1 MAKTLKIAD
10 LSKDFGLKTKDVV
23 EIFRAMGI
31 EKNSGG
37 SVSDTEFECFV
48 ERVTSAHQIKNI
60 DAYLDGEVSI
70 TAPKPEKKPTP
81 AKQRLRRLMSPSPS
95 PKRRAL
101 PRRKREIT
109 ALPRVSR
116 EITVHLRDS
125 REIIALPRVSR
136 GITVHLRA
144 SRGTTARL
152 RASREITVTDKAE
165 GITEAIR
172 VRTNILPLR
181 PQIHLL
187 SAARI

>member
-81 AKQRLRRLMSPSPS
+81 AKAEA
-95 PKRRAL
+95 PKADE
-101 PRRKREIT
+101 PKPEPKKP
-109 ALPRVSR
+109 A
-116 EITVHLRDS
+116 
-125 REIIALPRVSR
+125 
-136 GITVHLRA
+136 
-144 SRGTTARL
+144 
-152 RASREITVTDKAE
+152 KADDDDDFDD
-165 GITEAIR
+165 
-172 VRTNILPLR
+172 
-181 PQIHLL
+181 LL
-187 SAARI
+187 GMFNKKK